1 MVFRTG
7 RKRKQVHT
15 LREGVRMTT
24 VETEIGGLSRRNF
37 LKLGAAAGG
46 AIGVASLLGAGGT
59 AEKAQAK
66 TYNTTDEM
74 LEIDPEKF
82 KRFDGKNVAFMR
94 ACLVPKGMIPPD
106 DRDNQDLFDQW
117 TGANPDTPFTYG
129 DPGYTQID
137 YAFEYGGQA
146 TYNLMGA
153 SVTGAGRSFDSCV
166 HITTPSGELAPL
178 TMYGQ
183 TSASFPNGGK
193 GGFGVAKDKYQFE
206 SPARASYALKK
217 AAKVFGADLVGIA
230 PYDERFVYATEVA
243 MPTDME
249 GNLIKERV
257 NLSRPMDFGF
267 EPKSV
272 IVLAF
277 EMDYECFKASGSMI
291 ETGATYTAYSR
302 MAEVGLRVA
311 QFLRKMGYNTYHC
324 GNNASPSVAEAIRA
338 GLGEGSR
345 MSILMTEEY
354 GPRVRL
360 AKVYTDAVFE
370 YDKPKSFG
378 VTEFC
383 EVCQV
388 CADSCPSQAIT
399 HLSIN
404 DPENKPTSLC
414 AQDGIKKYHLD
425 AQKCLINWYLPLDG
439 NDCGICIGVCPY
451 NKPQIWHHDVL
462 RGMTSIPGFGSIARF
477 FDGFFGYGG
486 IPDEQTLTDFWR
498 KDI

>member
-1 MVFRTG
+1 MQKGVQMVAETN
-7 RKRKQVHT
+7 
-15 LREGVRMTT
+15 GV
-24 VETEIGGLSRRNF
+24 GGISRRNF
-37 LKLGAAAGG
+37 LALGAAAGATLG
-46 AIGVASLLGAGGT
+46 LGSFLGVGGES
-59 AEKAQAK
+59 EKAEAK
-66 TYNTTDEM
+66 SYDTIDDM
-74 LEIDPEKF
+74 LEIDPNTF

-94 ACLVPKGMIPPD
+94 ARLVPKGMIPPD
-106 DRDNQDLFDQW
+106 DRDNQDLLDQW
-117 TGANPDTPFTYG
+117 SGKNNETPFKYG
-129 DPGYTQID
+129 DPGFTQLD

-153 SVTGAGRSFDSCV
+153 SVTGAGRSYDSCC
-166 HITTPSGELAPL
+166 HFEAPDGSL
-178 TMYGQ
+178 VPWSMYAQ
-183 TSASFPNGGK
+183 TSASYPNGGK
-193 GGFGVAKDKYQFE
+193 NCFEVAEEKYQFDNP
-206 SPARASYALKK
+206 SQASYATKK
-217 AAKVFGADLVGIA
+217 AAKIFGADLVGIA
-230 PYDERFVYATEVA
+230 PFDERFVYGTEVA
-243 MPTDME
+243 MPVDMQ
-249 GNLIKERV
+249 GNLIKEKVSVERSV
-257 NLSRPMDFGF
+257 DFGF

-272 IVLAF
+272 VVLAF
-277 EMDYECFKASGSMI
+277 EMDYECFKTSGSMI

-311 QFLRKMGYNTYHC
+311 MFLRKLGYHSYHC
-324 GNNASPSVAEAIRA
+324 GNNASPSVAEGIRA

-360 AKVYTDAVFE
+360 AKVYTDCEFE

-383 EVCQV
+383 EACQM

-404 DPENKPTSLC
+404 DPDNVPTSLC
-414 AQDGIKKYHLD
+414 GQEGIKKYQLD

-451 NKPQIWHHDVL
+451 NKPQLWHHDVL
-462 RGMTSIPGFGSIARF
+462 RIMTRIPGFNSIARY